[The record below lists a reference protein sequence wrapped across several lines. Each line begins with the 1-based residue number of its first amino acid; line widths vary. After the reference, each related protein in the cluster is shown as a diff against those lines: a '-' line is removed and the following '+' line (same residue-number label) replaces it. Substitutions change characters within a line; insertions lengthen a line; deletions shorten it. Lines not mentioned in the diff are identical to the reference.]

1 MTDEATERMT
11 DTTAIEVGG
20 QLNDPPLPWEA
31 AEIMRIIPHRYP
43 FLLIDRVLELE
54 KGKRVVAIKAVTAN
68 EPQFTG
74 HFPGRPIMPG
84 VLMVE
89 AMAQAGAVAVLSLP
103 ENRGKLAL
111 FAGIDDCRFRRTVL
125 PGDTLRIEVTV
136 EKLSRLFGKARTV
149 ASVDGEVAVE
159 ATLSFVIPRD
169 QSIAG
174 GSPAPAGSQADG

>member
-1 MTDEATERMT
+1 MSDERDAMPP
-11 DTTAIEVGG
+11 TTPAAADVANAIS
-20 QLNDPPLPWEA
+20 PPLPWEA
-31 AEIMRIIPHRYP
+31 AEIMRILPHRYP

-54 KGKRVVAIKAVTAN
+54 QGKRVVAVKAVTAN

-89 AMAQAGAVAVLSLP
+89 AMAQAGAVAVLSLD

-111 FAGIDDCRFRRTVL
+111 FAGIDECRFRRTVV

-136 EKLSRLFGKARTV
+136 DKLARLFGRAHATAYV
-149 ASVDGEVAVE
+149 GDEVAVE
-159 ATLSFVIPRD
+159 AVLSFVIPRD

-174 GSPAPAGSQADG
+174 GRADA